1 MNVSFSPE
9 ELYNSSMNTKAFWT
23 STLERTIRTMAQT
36 ALGIL
41 GTSAVGVLDADWQAV
56 ASASAMAG
64 VLTILFCI
72 AGNATA
78 GSGPSFSSAEV
89 LKPKTD
95 G

>member
-1 MNVSFSPE
+1 MNVSFSPA

-41 GTSAVGVLDADWQAV
+41 GTVGVGLLDVDWEAL
-56 ASASAMAG
+56 ASATGLAG
-64 VLTILFCI
+64 LMTVLFCI

-89 LKPKTD
+89 LKTD